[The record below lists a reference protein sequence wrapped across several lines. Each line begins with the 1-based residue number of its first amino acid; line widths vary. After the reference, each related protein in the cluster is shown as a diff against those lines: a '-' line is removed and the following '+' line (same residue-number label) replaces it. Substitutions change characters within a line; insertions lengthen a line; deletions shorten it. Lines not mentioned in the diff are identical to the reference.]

1 MGSLRRRI
9 VFRILQARGIGEK
22 WPDDNRAFSDLVW
35 EEEMPRSIGFI
46 GVGNMGARMAR
57 RLIAA
62 DHEVRVCDPG
72 DAARAA
78 FEALGCRV
86 TTRALDCAEDEI
98 IIAMVADAA
107 QLVDV
112 MTGPNGL
119 HRQLSTDNPPVVVVM
134 STVLPATCVELQN
147 QVGRDRARLVDAPVS
162 GGLFAA
168 EEGSLTIMA
177 GGVPSDI
184 DDILPVLRLM
194 GNPVHRCGSLGSGQ
208 ILKII
213 NNIIGIT
220 NIYGAAEAFLLAAKH
235 GISLETLAPVLETS
249 SGRNFFTENA
259 DKARSSYRS
268 WAETPE
274 VFASLGNIIRKDL
287 SLAHRLAEASGLNL
301 PVLEAVR
308 SAVASTPDSVRRDW
322 LTL

>member
-1 MGSLRRRI
+1 
-9 VFRILQARGIGEK
+9 
-22 WPDDNRAFSDLVW
+22 
-35 EEEMPRSIGFI
+35 MPRSISFI
-46 GVGNMGARMAR
+46 GVGNMGSRMAR

-62 DHEVRVCDPG
+62 GHKVRVCDPG

-86 TTRALDCAEDEI
+86 TTRALDCVEDEI
-98 IIAMVADAA
+98 IIVMVADAA
-107 QLVDV
+107 QLIDV
-112 MTGPNGL
+112 VTGPSGL
-119 HRQLSTDNPPVVVVM
+119 HRRRPTDNPPVIVVM
-134 STVLPATCVELQN
+134 STVLPATCIQLQI
-147 QVGRDRARLVDAPVS
+147 QVGRDRARFVDAPVS

-168 EEGSLTIMA
+168 EQGTLTIMA
-177 GGVPSDI
+177 GGVPSDV
-184 DDILPVLRLM
+184 DDILPVLELM

-220 NIYGAAEAFLLAAKH
+220 NIYGAAEAFLLAAKN
-235 GISLETLAPVLETS
+235 GISIETLAPVLETS
-249 SGRNFFTENA
+249 SGRNFFTESA
-259 DKARSSYRS
+259 DKTRSNYGS

-287 SLAHRLAEASGLNL
+287 SLAHQLAEASGLDL

-308 SAVASTPDSVRRDW
+308 SALASTPDSVRRDW